1 MILATDQL
9 HDYVGKLAMVDGS
22 FDPLHDGHIHYFR
35 EAAEFGLP
43 VLCNVTSDVWTS
55 SKHRILLN
63 QEQRGVVLDAIRHLS
78 FVHLSAVSTLEVLKL
93 LIPKMYIKGN
103 DWIARGGVPAPEQEL
118 CNELNIE
125 IKYLSTVSNSSSK
138 LLANWSSSGNS
149 QPGSQQ

>member
-9 HDYVGKLAMVDGS
+9 RDYVGKVAMVDGS

-55 SKHRILLN
+55 SKHRVLLN

-78 FVHLSAVSTLEVLKL
+78 FVHLSAVSTLDVLKL
-93 LIPKMYIKGN
+93 LKPKMYIKGN
-103 DWIARGGVPAPEQEL
+103 DWVARGGVPAPEQEL
-118 CNELNIE
+118 CKDLNIE
-125 IKYLSTVSNSSSK
+125 VKYLPTVSNSSSK

-149 QPGSQQ
+149 EPGSQQ

>member
-9 HDYVGKLAMVDGS
+9 RDYVGKVAMVDGS

-55 SKHRILLN
+55 SKHRVLLD

-78 FVHLSAVSTLEVLKL
+78 FVHLSAVSTLDVLKL
-93 LIPKMYIKGN
+93 LKPKMYIKGN
-103 DWIARGGVPAPEQEL
+103 DWVARGGVPAPEQEL
-118 CNELNIE
+118 CKDLNIE
-125 IKYLSTVSNSSSK
+125 VKYLPTVSNSSSK

-149 QPGSQQ
+149 EPGSQQ

>member
-9 HDYVGKLAMVDGS
+9 RDYVGKVAMVDGS

-55 SKHRILLN
+55 SKHRVLLN

-78 FVHLSAVSTLEVLKL
+78 FVHLSAVSTLDVLKL
-93 LIPKMYIKGN
+93 LKPKMYIKGN
-103 DWIARGGVPAPEQEL
+103 DWVARGGVPAPEQEL
-118 CNELNIE
+118 CKDLNIE
-125 IKYLSTVSNSSSK
+125 VKYLPTVSNSSSK
-138 LLANWSSSGNS
+138 LLANWSSGGNS
-149 QPGSQQ
+149 EPGSQQ

>member
-9 HDYVGKLAMVDGS
+9 RDYVGKVAMVDGS

-35 EAAEFGLP
+35 EAAKFGLP
-43 VLCNVTSDVWTS
+43 ILCNVASDAWTS

-63 QEQRGVVLDAIRHLS
+63 QEQRGVVLDAILYLS
-78 FVHLSAVSTLEVLKL
+78 FVHLSAVSTLEVLEL
-93 LIPKMYIKGN
+93 LKPKMYIKGN
-103 DWIARGGVPAPEQEL
+103 DWVTRGGVPAPEQEL
-118 CNELNIE
+118 CNELSIE

-138 LLANWSSSGNS
+138 LLANWSSSSDS

>member
-1 MILATDQL
+1 
-9 HDYVGKLAMVDGS
+9 
-22 FDPLHDGHIHYFR
+22 
-35 EAAEFGLP
+35 
-43 VLCNVTSDVWTS
+43 
-55 SKHRILLN
+55 LN

-78 FVHLSAVSTLEVLKL
+78 FVHLSAVSTLEVLEL
-93 LIPKMYIKGN
+93 LKPKMYIKGN

>member
-35 EAAEFGLP
+35 EASEFGLP

-78 FVHLSAVSTLEVLKL
+78 FVHLSAVSTLEVLEL
-93 LIPKMYIKGN
+93 LKPKMYIKGN

>member
-9 HDYVGKLAMVDGS
+9 HDYAGKLAMVDGS

-43 VLCNVTSDVWTS
+43 VLCNVTSDAWTS

-78 FVHLSAVSTLEVLKL
+78 FVHLSAVSTLEVLEL
-93 LIPKMYIKGN
+93 LKPKMYIKGN

-125 IKYLSTVSNSSSK
+125 VKYLSTISNSSSK

-149 QPGSQQ
+149 QSGLQQ

>member
-9 HDYVGKLAMVDGS
+9 HDYVGKVAMVDGS
-22 FDPLHDGHIHYFR
+22 FDPLHDGHIRYFR

-43 VLCNVTSDVWTS
+43 VLCNVASDVWTS

-78 FVHLSAVSTLEVLKL
+78 FVHLSAVSTLEVLEL
-93 LIPKMYIKGN
+93 LKPKMYIKGN
-103 DWIARGGVPAPEQEL
+103 DWVARGGVPVPEQEL

-138 LLANWSSSGNS
+138 LLSNWSSSSYS

>member
-9 HDYVGKLAMVDGS
+9 CDYVGKVAMVDGS

-35 EAAEFGLP
+35 ESAEFGLP
-43 VLCNVTSDVWTS
+43 VLCNVASDVWTS

-63 QEQRGVVLDAIRHLS
+63 QKQRGVVLDAIRHLS
-78 FVHLSAVSTLEVLKL
+78 FVHLSAVSTLEVLEL
-93 LIPKMYIKGN
+93 LKPKMYIKGN
-103 DWIARGGVPAPEQEL
+103 DWVARGGIPAPEQEL
-118 CNELNIE
+118 CNDLNIE

-138 LLANWSSSGNS
+138 LLANWSIDRNS

>member
-9 HDYVGKLAMVDGS
+9 RDYVGKVAMVDGS

-78 FVHLSAVSTLEVLKL
+78 FVHLSAVSTLDVLKL
-93 LIPKMYIKGN
+93 LKPKMYIKGN
-103 DWIARGGVPAPEQEL
+103 DWVARGGVPAPEQEL
-118 CNELNIE
+118 CKDLNIE
-125 IKYLSTVSNSSSK
+125 VKYLPTVSNSSSK

-149 QPGSQQ
+149 EPGSKQ

>member
-35 EAAEFGLP
+35 EASEFGLP

-78 FVHLSAVSTLEVLKL
+78 FVHLSAVSTLEVLEL
-93 LIPKMYIKGN
+93 LKPKMYIKGN
-103 DWIARGGVPAPEQEL
+103 DWVARGGVPASEQKL
-118 CNELNIE
+118 CSELNIE
-125 IKYLSTVSNSSSK
+125 IKYLPTVSNSSSK
-138 LLANWSSSGNS
+138 LLSNWSSNSDS